1 MAGTMG
7 FELVNP
13 PQEMDFPRSQA
24 PQAYAP
30 IKSGSAPFQVLILTR
45 PGAL

>member
-1 MAGTMG
+1 MG
-7 FELVNP
+7 FELANP

-30 IKSGSAPFQVLILTR
+30 FNSGSAPFQVPILTR
-45 PGAL
+45 PVARKC